1 MSATRLLLQVA
12 VIAAALAMGGCSG
25 ARERARMGTWGAV
38 ALRPATESAAG
49 GSAFGGPPGA
59 STTKALA
66 LQEIADSRPDRHL
79 IRNASLTLEAR
90 DARHAA
96 AQLVAAARASGGYV
110 SDSRESVDAED
121 RRSIMVQ
128 VRVPFGRFDRAMQQ
142 IEALGRVRDKQVTTE
157 DVTEEFVD
165 SQAKLRN
172 LKRMEARLLEH
183 LKRTARLSDILQV
196 EQELNRVRGEI
207 EQLEGRLRFL
217 EHRVTFST
225 ITVTLTE
232 APTARMTALD
242 SYNGGQHVS
251 AAVRSLIAFARVLWT
266 AAIWIGVWSVV
277 WVPVALVIWL
287 VYRRRGEAS
296 AT

>member
-1 MSATRLLLQVA
+1 MRARGLLLKTG
-12 VIAAALAMGGCSG
+12 VIAAALAIGGCSG
-25 ARERARMGTWGAV
+25 ARSKGRTGMWGIAASQPAGAV
-38 ALRPATESAAG
+38 ATGPSAYGGAPAAQPSR
-49 GSAFGGPPGA
+49 
-59 STTKALA
+59 ALA
-66 LQEIADSRPDRHL
+66 LREIAESRPHRHL

-90 DARHAA
+90 DARQAA
-96 AQLVAAARASGGYV
+96 AQLVAAARAAGGYV

-121 RRSIMVQ
+121 RRSVMIQ
-128 VRVPFGRFDRAMQQ
+128 VRVPFGRFDRAVQQ
-142 IEALGRVRDKQVTTE
+142 IEALGRVRDKQITTE
-157 DVTEEFVD
+157 DVTEEFID

-207 EQLEGRLRFL
+207 EQFEGRLRFL

-232 APTARMTALD
+232 APAARIASLE

-266 AAIWIGVWSVV
+266 AAIWTGVWAVV
-277 WVPVALVIWL
+277 WLPIALAVWL
-287 VYRRRGEAS
+287 AYRRRGEAP